1 MEIIGRFKYHF
12 KTDFPSRL
20 ASAGVAVNQII
31 WRHDESGAVNLW
43 QVHNCNNFSTALCMD
58 NDFFSVR
65 GPSTRAV
72 ALCMDIHVHGAY
84 IHLSLNFLST
94 KEK

>member
-31 WRHDESGAVNLW
+31 WRYDESGAVNLW
-43 QVHNCNNFSTALCMD
+43 QVHNCNNFFYSFMYGQR
-58 NDFFSVR
+58 FFSVR

-72 ALCMDIHVHGAY
+72 ALCMDIHGAY
-84 IHLSLNFLST
+84 IHVSLNFLST